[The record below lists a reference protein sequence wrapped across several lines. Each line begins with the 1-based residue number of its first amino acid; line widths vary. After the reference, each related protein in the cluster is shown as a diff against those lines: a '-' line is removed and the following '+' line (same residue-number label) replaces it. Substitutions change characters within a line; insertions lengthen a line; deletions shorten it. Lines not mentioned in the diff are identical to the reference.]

1 MFPTLSHL
9 IEYLTGVFIPLPFK
23 TFGFFVALAFLAGSY
38 FISKDLSEKNLS
50 GKIPTTKKNR
60 IIGRPTSLKDWLS
73 NALLGLF
80 LGFKGLFAYSNYS
93 YFINDTFSFLF
104 SLKGSETGAIIG
116 LTLGL
121 CYTLYLKRNN
131 PHTQITFEEQHI
143 KPQELTANILLI
155 SAFSG
160 LIGAKIFHQL
170 ENWNDFIA
178 DPLGQLFSGGGLTFY
193 GGLIC
198 GTLAIITYI
207 KQYNIRIGIMADV
220 MAGPLMLAYGIG
232 RIGCHMSGD
241 GDWGIS
247 NLNPKPDWLSFLPDW
262 LWGYT
267 YPNNVIRAGK
277 LMENCSE
284 PLGLYCYE
292 LAQPVYPTAV
302 YEALMGIILF
312 SIIWKLRNSLKTPGM
327 LFGLY
332 LIFNGLE
339 RFSIEKI
346 RINNE
351 LYKGLTQAEMIS
363 SALIILGLGLF
374 FWLKNNNSSSKAA
387 NK

>member
-9 IEYLTGVFIPLPFK
+9 IEYFTGVFIPLPFK
-23 TFGFFVALAFLAGSY
+23 TFGFFVAMAFLAGSY

-50 GKIPTTKKNR
+50 GVIPMTR
-60 IIGRPTSLKDWLS
+60 IKALKGRPTRLIDVITNSII
-73 NALLGLF
+73 GIII
-80 LGFKGLFAYSNYS
+80 GFKGVFAYTNYS
-93 YFINDTFSFLF
+93 YFIDDTFSFLF
-104 SLKGSETGAIIG
+104 SLKGSLTGAISG
-116 LTLGL
+116 LFLSL
-121 CYTLYLKRNN
+121 CYSLYQKKNN
-131 PHTQITFEEQHI
+131 KYTESIYKDEEV

-155 SAFSG
+155 SALSG

-170 ENWNDFIA
+170 ENWNNFIS
-178 DPLGQLFSGGGLTFY
+178 DPIGQLFSGGGLTFY

-198 GTLAIITYI
+198 GALAVITYV
-207 KQYNIRIGIMADV
+207 KKYNIKTGIIADV

-241 GDWGIS
+241 GDWGIP
-247 NLNPKPDWLSFLPDW
+247 NLNSKPNWLEFLPNW
-262 LWGYT
+262 IWGYT
-267 YPNNVIRAGK
+267 YPNNVIRAGER
-277 LMENCSE
+277 MENCSD
-284 PLGLYCYE
+284 PLGIYCYE
-292 LAQPVYPTAV
+292 LANPVYPTAV

-312 SIIWKLRNSLKTPGM
+312 CVIWKLRNSFQTPGM

-351 LYKGLTQAEMIS
+351 LYSGLTQAEMIS
-363 SALIILGLGLF
+363 SALIILGISLF
-374 FWLKNNNSSSKAA
+374 FWLKKSS
-387 NK
+387 N